1 MKVKTATFG
10 GMQNNCYLIVDDE
23 TNESAIVDCPEY
35 NEKMKEL
42 IGDTKLKYILLTHG
56 HYDHIGGVSQVK
68 EKYGCQV
75 AVSEADAPML
85 SSGKLSLGAFCGMS
99 QSKVQPDVILSD
111 GDKVNLGGT
120 EISVIAT
127 PGHTKGGLC
136 FICDDYLF
144 TGDTLFFCSC
154 GRTDFPGG
162 DSNEMMASLKKLKS
176 LSGNLKVMTG
186 HERQSTLDFERNNNP
201 YMKL

>member
-1 MKVKTATFG
+1 MKVKTASFG
-10 GMQNNCYLIVDDE
+10 SMQNNCYLIADDK
-23 TNESAIVDCPEY
+23 TNASALIDCPEY
-35 NEKMKEL
+35 NEKMIGL
-42 IGDTKLKYILLTHG
+42 IGDTELRYILLTHG
-56 HYDHIGGVSQVK
+56 HYDHIGGLRKVK
-68 EKYGCQV
+68 EKYGCKI

-85 SSGKLSLGAFCGMS
+85 ASGRLSLGAFCGVS
-99 QSKVQPDVILSD
+99 NPKVYPDMILSD
-111 GDKVNLGGT
+111 GDKIILGDT

-136 FICDDYLF
+136 FLAEDYLF

-162 DSNEMMASLKKLKS
+162 NANEMAESLRKLKS
-176 LSGNLKVMTG
+176 LPGNLNVMTG
-186 HERQSTLDFERNNNP
+186 HDRQSSLDFERNNNP

>member
-1 MKVKTATFG
+1 MIVKTTSFG
-10 GMQNNCYLIVDDE
+10 SMQNNCYLIIDKK
-23 TNESAIVDCPEY
+23 TNVSVLVDCPEY
-35 NEKMKEL
+35 NEKMEEL
-42 IGDTKLKYILLTHG
+42 IGDTELRYILLTHG
-56 HYDHIGGVSQVK
+56 HYDHIGGLSKVQ
-68 EKYGCQV
+68 EKYGCKI

-85 SSGKLSLGAFCGMS
+85 ASGRLSLGAFCGVS
-99 QSKVQPDVILSD
+99 NPKVHPDLILSD
-111 GDKVNLGGT
+111 GDKITLGDT

-136 FICDDYLF
+136 FLAGDYLF

-162 DSNEMMASLKKLKS
+162 NANEMAESLKKLKS
-176 LSGNLKVMTG
+176 LPGNLKIMTG
-186 HERQSTLDFERNNNP
+186 HDRQSSLDFERNNNP